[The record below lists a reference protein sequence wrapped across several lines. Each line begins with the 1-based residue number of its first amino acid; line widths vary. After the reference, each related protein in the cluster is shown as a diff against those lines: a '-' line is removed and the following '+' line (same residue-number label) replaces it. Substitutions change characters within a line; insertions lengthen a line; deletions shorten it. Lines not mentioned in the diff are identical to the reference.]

1 MLLKAFYLPQSLNG
15 LEDDFEFRE
24 LEADG
29 YRILY
34 PKISPEQMKRIAETI
49 KNTAKSV
56 YENKDLEYLAE
67 VIQRVRDLWMK
78 PDYEKRKIA
87 LEILPKLT
95 GLSKEVIIYYQFGTI
110 RKMDKNAV
118 KFLADLKFDE
128 KVLEKFILLEGANVW
143 LRGYAS
149 FMNKLKL
156 RKATKNLRRPKLVTF
171 ITPSN
176 VPGLIEALGVL
187 LGVVS
192 RTGMII
198 KTPSK
203 QPVFGPMF
211 AESLSEIDKELG
223 ETIAVLP
230 WKGGDR
236 NIEDVLFRESDAV
249 SVIGSTETAL
259 SVKRRVDELRK
270 RGYGIKGCYHGGRF
284 GLSVIAKEYVKRE
297 VAALSVIDGIGYEG
311 YMCSSPAFGFF
322 VEDDGTGLARKFA
335 EYMAE
340 EAEWITKIIPQ
351 SDLFRKYREQDLPK
365 YLSLEAMGKIEV
377 FLPENNGCTV
387 IFDPEPKLVPDGQN
401 RLLKVYPIKSIF
413 DIVQMLKP
421 WKEYL
426 QTIGVAVPNEKLF
439 EFADKV
445 ARLGVSN
452 LRVVGTVT
460 LPRLG
465 ESWDG
470 NYPVLE
476 FMLDEDYVH
485 WVSINA
491 KDIDAE
497 IEKLS
502 NNLEALR
509 EGKLISG

>member
-1 MLLKAFYLPQSLNG
+1 MILKAFYLPPSLDD
-15 LEDDFEFRE
+15 LEEDFEFRE
-24 LEADG
+24 LEVDG

-34 PKISPEQMKRIAETI
+34 PKISPEQMKRIAEAI
-49 KNTAKSV
+49 KNAAKSI
-56 YENKDLEYLAE
+56 YENKDTEYLAE
-67 VIQRVRDLWMK
+67 VIQKVRDLWMN

-110 RKMDKNAV
+110 RKMNKNVV
-118 KFLADLKFDE
+118 KFLSNLKIDK
-128 KVLEKFILLEGANVW
+128 KVLDKFILLEDANVW

-149 FMNKLKL
+149 FMNKLKFG
-156 RKATKNLRRPKLVTF
+156 KAIKNLRRPKLVTF

-176 VPGLIEALGVL
+176 VPGLIEAIGVL
-187 LGVVS
+187 LSVCS

-203 QPVFGPMF
+203 QPVFGPVF
-211 AESLSEIDKELG
+211 AESLREIDEELG

-230 WKGGDR
+230 WKGGDK
-236 NIEDVLFRESDAV
+236 NIEAVLFRESDAI
-249 SVIGSTETAL
+249 SVVGSTETVL

-270 RGYGIKGCYHGGRF
+270 RGYRIKGCYHGGKF
-284 GLSVIAKEYVKRE
+284 GLSVVAKEYVRRD

-311 YMCSSPAFGFF
+311 YMCASPAFGFF

-335 EYMAE
+335 KYMAE
-340 EAEWITKIIPQ
+340 EAEWITKIIQQ
-351 SDLFRKYREQDLPK
+351 SDLFRKYREQELQK

-377 FLPENNGCTV
+377 FLPENNGCAV

-413 DIVQMLKP
+413 DVVRTLKP

-426 QTIGVAVPNEKLF
+426 QTIGVAIPNEKLF

-485 WVSINA
+485 WISINA

-497 IEKLS
+497 LEKLS